1 MPISVN
7 AFYPFFSLKMSGIMS
22 GCNHPIN
29 FGGQNR
35 INVTP
40 LEFNSVLGSEKARL
54 LVNEIRCFN
63 QGDPVE
69 LIEVTVNE
77 RIPTGRSLSRFVLYV
92 EGRVPLYS
100 DDDYIV
106 LHLVP
111 ARYMID
117 VLNKS

>member
-1 MPISVN
+1 
-7 AFYPFFSLKMSGIMS
+7 MS

-29 FGGQNR
+29 YDNSLK
-35 INVTP
+35 VTVSA
-40 LEFNSVLGSEKARL
+40 LQFNCVIGNEKARI
-54 LVNEIRCFN
+54 LVNDHAIFN
-63 QGDPVE
+63 AGDP
-69 LIEVTVNE
+69 IEVVEISVNNGK
-77 RIPTGRSLSRFVLYV
+77 PTGRSVTRFVLYV
-92 EGRVPLYS
+92 ESRVPLYS